1 MGNIIFC
8 FKKKKEENKN
18 LKQSIILSG
27 RYCFQ
32 CNNVFETKQDLVNHK
47 NYCQPRLRGDL

>member
-8 FKKKKEENKN
+8 FKKEKEENKN
-18 LKQSIILSG
+18 LKRSIILSG

-32 CNNVFETKQDLVNHK
+32 CNNVFETKQDLIHHK

>member
-1 MGNIIFC
+1 MGNKICCI
-8 FKKKKEENKN
+8 KKKKEENKN

-47 NYCQPRLRGDL
+47 NYCQPRLRPDL